1 MSMQNSDQN
10 KNIALSAELV
20 RLAQG
25 RANRYGVPLKQEL
38 ARLIAEEAVM
48 EIDPEEELVLEGN
61 AAMNQSE
68 ALAASLGVN
77 DIVVSGH
84 RIDVRVLS
92 SESEATISRA
102 LVGSQY
108 LTSGSLL
115 VKLDA
120 QAGDLEGNVVGYL
133 SSGSWLK
140 AEDGLRDAQQITVKA
155 DTKDDFDLVATLKE
169 IVAKPIFN
177 LPVAAKLGDLR
188 SEVDKLVNDPSS
200 LIVARQKQIFAFL
213 CANWSGEMLELVDSV
228 GFKLNDGKVSKVLR
242 NTAEWSASVEKVT
255 EKLAVRFKSL
265 SADEIRS
272 QIRSQG
278 ERFGGQTSP
287 SFRKELLAALAA
299 SEMARI
305 NSNYGSKA
313 ESVMS
318 KVLSGM
324 SAKDAVK
331 QLVNNSV
338 AVDLALVIKKQRQA
352 VEKAALGMAASAE
365 EIGQAFQQLA
375 LKPAY
380 ATHSSS
386 DSGVESINEA
396 LALLEASDLAERMQA
411 CDRELA
417 EI

>member
-48 EIDPEEELVLEGN
+48 EIDPEEELVLEGD

-120 QAGDLEGNVVGYL
+120 QAGNLEGNVVGYL

-140 AEDGLRDAQQITVKA
+140 AEDGLRDAQQITIKA
-155 DTKDDFDLVATLKE
+155 DTREDFDLVATLKE
-169 IVAKPIFN
+169 IVAKPVFN
-177 LPVAAKLGDLR
+177 LPVAAKLGDLK
-188 SEVDKLVNDPSS
+188 SEVDKLVNDRSS

-213 CANWSGEMLELVDSV
+213 CANWSGEMLELIDSV

-242 NTAEWSASVEKVT
+242 NTAEWNASVEKVT

-265 SADEIRS
+265 SADEIRT

-287 SFRKELLAALAA
+287 SFRKELLAGLAA

-305 NSNYGSKA
+305 SSNYGSKA

-324 SAKDAVK
+324 SARDAVK

-338 AVDLALVIKKQRQA
+338 AVDLALAIKKQRQA
-352 VEKAALGMAASAE
+352 VERAAMGMAATAE

-380 ATHSSS
+380 ATHSSG

-396 LALLEASDLAERMQA
+396 LALLEASELAERMQA
-411 CDRELA
+411 CDKELA